1 MILDAVTVPGYW
13 GMRYLGFPRL
23 MPMNLTVGVTYR
35 CNSKCA
41 TCNIWKKRKVGELS
55 AAEFQKAFA
64 SVGSTPYWVTFSG
77 GEPFLREDLEDIVAS
92 ACTTMRPGIVNIP
105 TNGLAEKTAERVAKI
120 AADNPR
126 THVIV
131 NLSLDGVGK
140 RHDEIRGVP
149 GAFEKAVKTYRDMQA
164 LSPGN
169 LELGIHTVISKY
181 NVNDIPEIFEFA
193 ETLKPGAY
201 ITEIAE
207 KRAELGTGDDIT
219 PSLEDYEKAV
229 GFLKDRMKRKRGARI
244 PRLINALR
252 RQYYDLTVK
261 TLRDRRQAIPCYAG
275 YASAQI
281 TPEGDVWPC
290 CVRADVLGNLRE
302 ADYDFK
308 RIWFGKK
315 AETVRASIRK
325 GECHCPLAN
334 ASYTNM
340 LANPKALAKLCF
352 DVLR

>member
-1 MILDAVTVPGYW
+1 
-13 GMRYLGFPRL
+13 
-23 MPMNLTVGVTYR
+23 
-35 CNSKCA
+35 
-41 TCNIWKKRKVGELS
+41 
-55 AAEFQKAFA
+55 
-64 SVGSTPYWVTFSG
+64 
-77 GEPFLREDLEDIVAS
+77 
-92 ACTTMRPGIVNIP
+92 
-105 TNGLAEKTAERVAKI
+105 
-120 AADNPR
+120 
-126 THVIV
+126 
-131 NLSLDGVGK
+131 
-140 RHDEIRGVP
+140 
-149 GAFEKAVKTYRDMQA
+149 
-164 LSPGN
+164 
-169 LELGIHTVISKY
+169 
-181 NVNDIPEIFEFA
+181 
-193 ETLKPGAY
+193 
-201 ITEIAE
+201 
-207 KRAELGTGDDIT
+207 
-219 PSLEDYEKAV
+219 
-229 GFLKDRMKRKRGARI
+229 MKRKRGARI